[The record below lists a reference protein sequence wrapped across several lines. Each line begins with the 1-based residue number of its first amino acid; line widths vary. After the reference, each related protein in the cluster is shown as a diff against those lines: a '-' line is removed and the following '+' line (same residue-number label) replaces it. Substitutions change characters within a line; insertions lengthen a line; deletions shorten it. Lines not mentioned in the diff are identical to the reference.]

1 MLRSPGIFGH
11 VSDNVYIWLTQSY
24 FTFNCYSSFLIM
36 EQDMKQDYLAPTT
49 LVFEVV
55 QEGIIC
61 QSGGVGT
68 NGSPTFNGF
77 NSEEEW

>member
-1 MLRSPGIFGH
+1 M
-11 VSDNVYIWLTQSY
+11 D
-24 FTFNCYSSFLIM
+24 
-36 EQDMKQDYLAPTT
+36 QDMKQDYLAPTT

-55 QEGIIC
+55 QEGVIC